1 MAKVDFTKVEESLA
15 TALQTN
21 LIKKIVLGEPTV
33 STEAVSYYRMDDGP
47 RPKPIDPIIQ
57 VLDEIRKEVDE
68 LEEEARLAL
77 LAAGGGDAKTAKEET
92 LEAEKTPA
100 VIAAPEKVPT
110 KKVPTFTPLFLL
122 RQHLLWFKRK
132 KIKDIFTTLGIQE
145 QEIRDL
151 RKKGTLSEEEQQKVI
166 ELLEK
171 ADDLRTSLIKKLG
184 VEDDT
189 VYIEKERKKHI
200 TKRFKVKETWLPM
213 DTH

>member
-15 TALQTN
+15 KALQAN

-57 VLDEIRKEVDE
+57 ALDELRKEAEE
-68 LEEEARLAL
+68 LEEEARLAF
-77 LAAGGGDAKTAKEET
+77 LAAGGEEAAKEEA
-92 LEAEKTPA
+92 LKEEEKIPSE
-100 VIAAPEKVPT
+100 IQPPEKVPT

-132 KIKDIFTTLGIQE
+132 KIKDVFTTLGIGE

-151 RKKGTLSEEEQQKVI
+151 RKKSSLNEEEQQKI
-166 ELLEK
+166 LDLLEK
-171 ADDLRTSLIKKLG
+171 ADDLRTSIIKKLG

-200 TKRFKVKETWLPM
+200 TKRFKVKETWLPL